1 MMDSMVS
8 CPRCGRHLGGAA
20 RCPECGVPGVDDA
33 HRETAGAGP
42 FVLAATLLDPF
53 EGRHLAELLETRR
66 IPTRL
71 RRRGHTGWPL
81 HLHGPR
87 WGELLVPEAHL
98 AEARSLVAVLRAN
111 LAAGDV
117 LAEHLALTGRPAR
130 DVEPIRGPLRACTGG
145 GPPVVS
151 PFGRFGWIEVAGGR
165 LGPGGHLE
173 GRLST
178 GSRLARSVELVLVPE
193 APAACPEDGAGALA
207 RQRLDLPEAA
217 TVAFTLRIPG
227 ADPRGGS
234 HGYRLEARILG
245 RRQVLATGTL
255 HLRCRPTLLAM
266 PVRGRA

>member
-1 MMDSMVS
+1 MMDSMVF
-8 CPRCGRHLGGAA
+8 CPRCGLHLGRAA

-33 HRETAGAGP
+33 HREAAGAGP
-42 FVLAATLLDPF
+42 FVAAATLLDPF

-66 IPTRL
+66 IPTRI
-71 RRRGHTGWPL
+71 RRRFHRGWHL

-98 AEARSLVAVLRAN
+98 AEARSLVAALRAD
-111 LAAGDV
+111 LAASDA
-117 LAEHLALTGRPAR
+117 LAAHRALLDRPAA
-130 DVEPIRGPLRACTGG
+130 DVEPVRGPLRAYTGG

-178 GSRLARSVELVLVPE
+178 GSRLVRSVELALVPE
-193 APAACPEDGAGALA
+193 TPAARPDPAGALA

-227 ADPRGGS
+227 ADPRAGH

-245 RRQVLATGTL
+245 RSHVLATGTL

-266 PVRGRA
+266 PVTGRA